1 MIVNLNFKKNNI
13 IAILLTSFAI
23 ILAVL
28 IFFHFEKSFA
38 HNFSPDESAHFLT
51 LVDKIK
57 VESELVAN
65 SQVLIIQVQLNT
77 TLIMHFSLM
86 ILILKMKSQNEMRE
100 LQMN

>member
-13 IAILLTSFAI
+13 IAILLTYFTI
-23 ILAVL
+23 IIGSVNL
-28 IFFHFEKSFA
+28 FSFEKLFA

-51 LVDKIK
+51 LVDKIQ

-65 SQVLIIQVQLNT
+65 STGINNSSSAQQHANNALS
-77 TLIMHFSLM
+77 IMV
-86 ILILKMKSQNEMRE
+86 LILKMKSQNEMRE